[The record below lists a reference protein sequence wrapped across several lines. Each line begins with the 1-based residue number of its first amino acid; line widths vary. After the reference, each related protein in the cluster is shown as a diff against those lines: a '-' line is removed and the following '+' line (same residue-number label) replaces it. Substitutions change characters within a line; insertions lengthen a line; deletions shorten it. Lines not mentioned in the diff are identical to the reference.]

1 MTHEGQSLP
10 TAGLGEC
17 ERLEVGRK
25 LTTERPFPGKAACL
39 HLWVRAGQPLLAAM
53 LGFSRVKGTL
63 LGLGPSVSWSSLMA
77 WLGNVHRG
85 PQKRKHLLWTA
96 VAT

>member
-1 MTHEGQSLP
+1 MKDKASPLQGS
-10 TAGLGEC
+10 GSV
-17 ERLEVGRK
+17 RLEVGRK
-25 LTTERPFPGKAACL
+25 LTTEDPFTGKAACL
-39 HLWVRAGQPLLAAM
+39 HLWLELVSLFLLPI
-53 LGFSRVKGTL
+53 LGFSRVKDTL

-96 VAT
+96 VVT